1 MQSFSKGEKQLFE
14 NLKSTLTQSSDT
26 ADYECDVIINE
37 IRNKIGS
44 VGIERQGAV
53 EYCLNQVLD
62 KILPAF
68 LKYTLNISEWDSSS
82 DWEELETYLQL
93 DYSQQGHFAEFR
105 ESLTQELNL
114 FNKCMRQTESIRK
127 RLLRRTYSLQN
138 VIDHL
143 RTFLP
148 AK

>member
-53 EYCLNQVLD
+53 EYCLN
-62 KILPAF
+62 
-68 LKYTLNISEWDSSS
+68 
-82 DWEELETYLQL
+82 
-93 DYSQQGHFAEFR
+93 
-105 ESLTQELNL
+105 
-114 FNKCMRQTESIRK
+114 
-127 RLLRRTYSLQN
+127 
-138 VIDHL
+138 
-143 RTFLP
+143 
-148 AK
+148 